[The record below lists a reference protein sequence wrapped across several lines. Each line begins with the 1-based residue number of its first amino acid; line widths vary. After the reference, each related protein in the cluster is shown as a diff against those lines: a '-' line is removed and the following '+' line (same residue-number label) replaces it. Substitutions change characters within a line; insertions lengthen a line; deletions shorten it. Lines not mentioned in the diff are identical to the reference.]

1 MAVQPIDIQVNFSQL
16 NTVSAEQT
24 MAKQAALAA
33 DADSTRRMIAESL
46 IRSERVKK
54 IDNDMNGV
62 SAIRDDEE
70 EAAGKKFDE
79 NSSLKKEEA
88 PAAAKK
94 KIVFIDDPD
103 KGREVDLMC

>member
-1 MAVQPIDIQVNFSQL
+1 MAVQPLDIQVNFSQL
-16 NTVSAEQT
+16 NAVSAEQT
-24 MAKQAALAA
+24 MTKQAALAA
-33 DADSTRRMIAESL
+33 DADSTRRMISESL

-54 IDNDMNGV
+54 IENDMNGV

-70 EAAGKKFDE
+70 EAEGKKFNE
-79 NSSLKKEEA
+79 NSSPSKGEP

-94 KIVFIDDPD
+94 KVVFIDDPD

>member
-16 NTVSAEQT
+16 NAVSAEQT
-24 MAKQAALAA
+24 MTKQAALAA
-33 DADSTRRMIAESL
+33 DADSTRRMISESL

-54 IDNDMNGV
+54 IENDMNGV

-70 EAAGKKFDE
+70 EAEGKKFNE
-79 NSSLKKEEA
+79 NSSPSKGE
-88 PAAAKK
+88 PSAAAKK
-94 KIVFIDDPD
+94 KFVFIDDPD